1 MGGIIMFKYKPLDQQ
16 VVELRKKN
24 AQLNAEN
31 EKLKSDLD
39 YVAMMA
45 DIDLDEGSDDEKEV
59 VDNG

>member
-1 MGGIIMFKYKPLDQQ
+1 MFKYKPLDQQ